1 MIKKIL
7 FILLLFLLSCSGNSK
22 LESNKIYTVEDIKST
37 GIKIQDKFE
46 TDFPESIESSWAFFK
61 GREIAVLMYPSLDLA
76 NTIGKIAAE
85 EQTELIEVVEKNI
98 AYGEKV
104 EKTTC
109 RGQGDSGGWTGR
121 GGIKLGEYISS
132 DLGIDNT
139 LIINKL
145 KIFNDDK
152 IEHSKEISC
161 PRREPLY
168 TEYIIY
174 GNIVFLIEPLR
185 TSGEDPKKFIENL
198 VSKLP

>member
-1 MIKKIL
+1 MKRFL
-7 FILLLFLLSCSGNSK
+7 FIVLILLLSCSGNSK
-22 LESNKIYTVEDIKST
+22 LESNKVYSFEDMKNT
-37 GIKIQDKFE
+37 GIKIQGQFE
-46 TDFPESIESSWAFFK
+46 TDFPQSIESSWAYYK
-61 GREIAVLMYPSLDLA
+61 GRELGFLMYPSTDLA
-76 NTIGKIAAE
+76 NKNGKIAAE

-98 AYGEKV
+98 ANGEKV

-109 RGQGDSGGWTGR
+109 RGYGD
-121 GGIKLGEYISS
+121 IVLENQKLGEDISS
-132 DLGIDNT
+132 NLGIDNT

>member
-1 MIKKIL
+1 MRKIL

-22 LESNKIYTVEDIKST
+22 LESNKIYSVEDIKST
-37 GIKIQDKFE
+37 GIKIQGKFE

-76 NTIGKIAAE
+76 NTNGKTAAE

-104 EKTTC
+104 EKTAC
-109 RGQGDSGGWTGR
+109 RGYGD
-121 GGIKLGEYISS
+121 IVLENQKLRERISS
-132 DLGIDNT
+132 NLGIDNT

-145 KIFNDDK
+145 KFFNDDK
-152 IEHSKEISC
+152 VEYLNAPAC

-174 GNIVFLIEPLR
+174 GNIIFLIEPLR
-185 TSGEDPKKFIENL
+185 TSGEDSNKFLENL

>member
-1 MIKKIL
+1 MKRFL
-7 FILLLFLLSCSGNSK
+7 FIVLILLLSCSGNSK
-22 LESNKIYTVEDIKST
+22 LESNKVYSFEDMKNT
-37 GIKIQDKFE
+37 GIKIQGQFE
-46 TDFPESIESSWAFFK
+46 TDFPQSIESSWAYYK
-61 GREIAVLMYPSLDLA
+61 GRELGFLMYPSTDLA
-76 NTIGKIAAE
+76 NKNGKIAAE

-109 RGQGDSGGWTGR
+109 RGYGD
-121 GGIKLGEYISS
+121 IVLENQKLGEDISS
-132 DLGIDNT
+132 NLGIDNT

>member
-1 MIKKIL
+1 MKKFL
-7 FILLLFLLSCSGNSK
+7 FILLILLLSCSSNSK
-22 LESNKIYTVEDIKST
+22 LESNKVYSIEDIKST
-37 GIKIQDKFE
+37 GIKIQGKFE

-61 GREIAVLMYPSLDLA
+61 GREVAVLVYPSTDLA
-76 NTIGKIAAE
+76 NKYGKIAGE

-98 AYGEKV
+98 AHGRKV
-104 EKTTC
+104 EKTAC
-109 RGQGDSGGWTGR
+109 RGYGD
-121 GGIKLGEYISS
+121 IVLENQKLGEGISS
-132 DLGIDNT
+132 NLGIDNT

-145 KIFNDDK
+145 KKINDDK
-152 IEHSKEISC
+152 VEYLDREISC

-185 TSGEDPKKFIENL
+185 TSGEDSKKFLEDL

>member
-145 KIFNDDK
+145 KFFSDDK
-152 IEHSKEISC
+152 VEYLDAPAC

-174 GNIVFLIEPLR
+174 GNIIFLIEPLR

>member
-1 MIKKIL
+1 MRKIL

-22 LESNKIYTVEDIKST
+22 LESNKIYSIEDIKST

-109 RGQGDSGGWTGR
+109 RGYGDVVLENQ
-121 GGIKLGEYISS
+121 KLGESISS
-132 DLGIDNT
+132 NLGIDNT
-139 LIINKL
+139 LILNKL
-145 KIFNDDK
+145 KFFSDDK
-152 IEHSKEISC
+152 VEYLDAPAC

-174 GNIVFLIEPLR
+174 GNIIFLIEPLR
-185 TSGEDPKKFIENL
+185 TSGEDSSKFLENL

>member
-1 MIKKIL
+1 MKKFL
-7 FILLLFLLSCSGNSK
+7 FIVLILLLSCSGNSK
-22 LESNKIYTVEDIKST
+22 LESNKVYSFEEIKNT
-37 GIKIQDKFE
+37 GIKIQGQFE
-46 TDFPESIESSWAFFK
+46 TDFPQSIESSWAYYK
-61 GREIAVLMYPSLDLA
+61 GRELGFIMYPSTDLA
-76 NTIGKIAAE
+76 NKNGKIAAE

-104 EKTTC
+104 EKTAC
-109 RGQGDSGGWTGR
+109 RGHGDSGGWTGR
-121 GGIKLGEYISS
+121 HGIKLGEDISS
-132 DLGIDNT
+132 NLGIDNT

-152 IEHSKEISC
+152 VEYLDAPSC

>member
-1 MIKKIL
+1 MKKFL
-7 FILLLFLLSCSGNSK
+7 FIVLILLLSCSGNSK
-22 LESNKIYTVEDIKST
+22 LESNKIYSFEDMKNT
-37 GIKIQDKFE
+37 GIKIQGQFE
-46 TDFPESIESSWAFFK
+46 TDFPQSIESSWAYYK
-61 GREIAVLMYPSLDLA
+61 GRELGFLMYPSTDLA
-76 NTIGKIAAE
+76 NKNGKIAAE

-109 RGQGDSGGWTGR
+109 RGYGD
-121 GGIKLGEYISS
+121 IVLENQKLGEDISS
-132 DLGIDNT
+132 NLGIDNT

>member
-1 MIKKIL
+1 MIKNIL

-22 LESNKIYTVEDIKST
+22 LESNKIYSVEDIKST
-37 GIKIQDKFE
+37 GIKIQGKFE

-76 NTIGKIAAE
+76 NTNGKTAAE

-104 EKTTC
+104 EKTAC
-109 RGQGDSGGWTGR
+109 RGYGD
-121 GGIKLGEYISS
+121 IVLENQKLRERISS
-132 DLGIDNT
+132 NLGIDNT

-152 IEHSKEISC
+152 SEYLDKEISC

-174 GNIVFLIEPLR
+174 GNIIFLIEPLR
-185 TSGEDPKKFIENL
+185 TSGEDPNKFLENL

>member
-1 MIKKIL
+1 MKRFL
-7 FILLLFLLSCSGNSK
+7 FIVLILLLSCSGNSK
-22 LESNKIYTVEDIKST
+22 LESNKVYSFEDMKNT
-37 GIKIQDKFE
+37 GIKIQGQFE
-46 TDFPESIESSWAFFK
+46 TDFPQSIESSWAYYK
-61 GREIAVLMYPSLDLA
+61 GRELGFLMYPSTDLA
-76 NTIGKIAAE
+76 NKNGKIAAE

-98 AYGEKV
+98 AHGEKV

-109 RGQGDSGGWTGR
+109 RGYGD
-121 GGIKLGEYISS
+121 IVLENQKLGEGISS
-132 DLGIDNT
+132 NLGIDNT

>member
-1 MIKKIL
+1 MKKFL
-7 FILLLFLLSCSGNSK
+7 FIVLILLLSCSGNSK
-22 LESNKIYTVEDIKST
+22 LESNKVYSFEDMKNT
-37 GIKIQDKFE
+37 GIKIQGQFE
-46 TDFPESIESSWAFFK
+46 TDFPQSIESSWAYYK
-61 GREIAVLMYPSLDLA
+61 GRELGFIMYPSTDLA
-76 NTIGKIAAE
+76 NKNGKIAAE

-109 RGQGDSGGWTGR
+109 RGYGD
-121 GGIKLGEYISS
+121 IVLENQKLGEDISS
-132 DLGIDNT
+132 NLGIDNT